1 MTNRRNFIK
10 TALTVASGMAVG
22 QVAMA
27 SESAVNYNGIIY
39 TADNPGQW
47 DKKVKGHAPE
57 VTIDGKTITITTN
70 HGMTSKHYI
79 VRHTLVAE
87 DGTILGSMT
96 FSPEDKKAISTYEL
110 PEGHA
115 NKLYATS
122 FCNKHD
128 LWITEITI

>member
-27 SESAVNYNGIIY
+27 SSGSANYSGIIY
-39 TADNPGQW
+39 TTDNPGQW

-57 VTIDGKTITITTN
+57 VTIEGKTVTIKTP
-70 HGMTSKHYI
+70 HVMTSKHYI
-79 VRHTLVAE
+79 VRHTLVTE
-87 DGTILGSMT
+87 DGTVLGAMT
-96 FSPEDKKAISTYEL
+96 FSPEDKEATSTYEL

-115 NKLYATS
+115 SKLYATS

-128 LWITEITI
+128 LWIAEFTI

>member
-10 TALTVASGMAVG
+10 TALIVASGMAVG
-22 QVAMA
+22 QVAIA
-27 SESAVNYNGIIY
+27 SNSPTNYNGIIY
-39 TADNPGQW
+39 TVDNPGRW

-57 VTIDGKTITITTN
+57 VTINGKIITITTN

-87 DGTILGSMT
+87 DGTVLGAMT

-110 PEGHA
+110 PKGH
-115 NKLYATS
+115 KLYATS